1 MSQKLDIRPAAIM
14 STIVLLIALSVML
27 GWIAGIPS
35 LVQPVGGPAM
45 VFNTALCFALM
56 ALAVVLDNPD
66 SSQKIRIQQWLGGS
80 VIIIACAVLSQ
91 HLFNITVGLD
101 WPSLHRW
108 LADDNPYP
116 GRMSRPTALSFL
128 CCGAVLLLM
137 HRARGLR
144 QGLLVQVLTALPA
157 AIAVA
162 ALIGLALSLR
172 FVYPD
177 YLLAQMAAS
186 TAACFIV
193 LSITLWLC
201 WRKTAW
207 YRSRAILKDEGRRIG
222 LTGALILAVVTS
234 GAVLAG
240 FGIAQREVEA
250 KISEGLLQVLKNNI
264 SLIMLNVDQRNERAT
279 TIPSRPRAR
288 EYLLNLNSRNDDAE
302 SMRRLAELAE
312 SFLPSGFSGVAFL
325 DVSGRDVLRTGQ
337 FADQPDWSLELK
349 LPHETRLLW
358 WNNSLV
364 LSTRLPIISDGKV
377 VGTVLAEQPLTA
389 LTKALGNIETL
400 GQTSEIGICK
410 VQDDMFHCI
419 PQRFMPKVYRIPY
432 SKALP
437 MSRAVA
443 GETGIIRT
451 RDYRRQ
457 NVIAAHGPIGAP
469 GFGMVVKMDTI
480 ELYAPIREY
489 LHNALL
495 LSLLLGVGGGVFLYA
510 RLRPLV
516 GEIERSREAVREQG
530 ERALRVSEDRYSG
543 IINSAMDAI
552 IAIDERRCVLLF
564 NPAAARMF
572 QYDAAKVIGRPLDM
586 LLPLRFRAAHEHH
599 IREFAESGVTV
610 RSMGRPGVIS
620 GLRANGEE
628 FPIEASISQIGVSPG
643 KLFTVILRDITER
656 RQAEAAQRELSR
668 QLIETEEAERRAI
681 SRELHDR
688 IGQDLSA
695 INLTIDIMRM
705 QQSGNAQQGLQSRL
719 DDMQRLVRSSIDST
733 RDIMADLHPAGLEDS
748 GLALALQYHAEH
760 ISQRLHIPVTVNN
773 GWHGARPAPA
783 VELAL
788 FRIAQEAVSNI
799 AKHAGATNIRIA
811 LEKDAA
817 ANWLALRISDDG
829 RGFDSSA
836 ARPRNHGLRT
846 MRERAQ
852 AVGAVLR
859 VDSTPG
865 KGTRISVELPPETT

>member
-1 MSQKLDIRPAAIM
+1 MRRFAWIMAQKLDIRPAAIM

-35 LVQPVGGPAM
+35 LVQPVGGPVM

-66 SSQKIRIQQWLGGS
+66 SSQKIHIQQWLGGS
-80 VIIIACAVLSQ
+80 VMIIAGAVLGQ

-108 LADDNPYP
+108 FADDNPYP

-201 WRKTAW
+201 WRKATW

-240 FGIAQREVEA
+240 FGVAQREVEA

-288 EYLLNLNSRNDDAE
+288 EYLLNLKSRNDDAE

-325 DVSGRDVLRTGQ
+325 DDSGRDVLRTGQ

-389 LTKALGNIETL
+389 LTKALGNIE
-400 GQTSEIGICK
+400 G
-410 VQDDMFHCI
+410 
-419 PQRFMPKVYRIPY
+419 
-432 SKALP
+432 
-437 MSRAVA
+437 
-443 GETGIIRT
+443 
-451 RDYRRQ
+451 
-457 NVIAAHGPIGAP
+457 
-469 GFGMVVKMDTI
+469 
-480 ELYAPIREY
+480 
-489 LHNALL
+489 
-495 LSLLLGVGGGVFLYA
+495 
-510 RLRPLV
+510 
-516 GEIERSREAVREQG
+516 
-530 ERALRVSEDRYSG
+530 
-543 IINSAMDAI
+543 NS
-552 IAIDERRCVLLF
+552 
-564 NPAAARMF
+564 
-572 QYDAAKVIGRPLDM
+572 
-586 LLPLRFRAAHEHH
+586 
-599 IREFAESGVTV
+599 
-610 RSMGRPGVIS
+610 
-620 GLRANGEE
+620 
-628 FPIEASISQIGVSPG
+628 
-643 KLFTVILRDITER
+643 
-656 RQAEAAQRELSR
+656 
-668 QLIETEEAERRAI
+668 
-681 SRELHDR
+681 
-688 IGQDLSA
+688 
-695 INLTIDIMRM
+695 
-705 QQSGNAQQGLQSRL
+705 
-719 DDMQRLVRSSIDST
+719 
-733 RDIMADLHPAGLEDS
+733 
-748 GLALALQYHAEH
+748 
-760 ISQRLHIPVTVNN
+760 
-773 GWHGARPAPA
+773 
-783 VELAL
+783 
-788 FRIAQEAVSNI
+788 
-799 AKHAGATNIRIA
+799 
-811 LEKDAA
+811 
-817 ANWLALRISDDG
+817 
-829 RGFDSSA
+829 
-836 ARPRNHGLRT
+836 
-846 MRERAQ
+846 
-852 AVGAVLR
+852 
-859 VDSTPG
+859 
-865 KGTRISVELPPETT
+865 